1 MRRSRESHRHFRSHL
16 VQLHW
21 PANEAAKSAR
31 VADLAQPRA
40 SLVNTQSMIVGFKF
54 EFRRAAR
61 SQRRTNSSGPTE
73 ALITRAVCVAA
84 PEAEV
89 ETEAS
94 RVFIIAGPL
103 FRSIGL
109 IYRLLARTLERQT
122 RYKFANKFWAQH
134 DDESNK
140 IFAMKIRLTFETS
153 PRLIFAC
160 AGSSFLALPLLLAP
174 VLLLLLL
181 LLLLL

>member
-1 MRRSRESHRHFRSHL
+1 MSTFDSFSRIVTWAMRRSRESHRHFRSHL

-109 IYRLLARTLERQT
+109 IYRLLARTLETTANSIQVRKQVLGTT
-122 RYKFANKFWAQH
+122 RRRV
-134 DDESNK
+134 E
-140 IFAMKIRLTFETS
+140 
-153 PRLIFAC
+153 
-160 AGSSFLALPLLLAP
+160 
-174 VLLLLLL
+174 
-181 LLLLL
+181 